1 MKRSRPIC
9 FNCSLQSQAREAG
22 QSPRSGAGVED
33 ELLSASKGILPC
45 LDGERTSQ
53 TISHRAVHTA
63 DKLQKDA
70 RRAKDDSSFIR
81 LGARIGRSAIVS
93 SEKVRG
99 ALFDD
104 GHGMRKRKD
113 SPPGMLPS
121 RDGKAVVQHTGQGS
135 DGNRASRRQQEH
147 RKGVAGKT
155 RGRCTICQPS
165 GHEFVGALV
174 CSSRLSRPSARGYPL
189 VVWEDP
195 CLLIAIGRERMPAGL
210 LTAIHV
216 LQSWCKQC

>member
-1 MKRSRPIC
+1 VEERVLKTNFCLACLANCCWRGRFTSSRWRTNLADNLTPGRSA
-9 FNCSLQSQAREAG
+9 FAR
-22 QSPRSGAGVED
+22 Q
-33 ELLSASKGILPC
+33 
-45 LDGERTSQ
+45 
-53 TISHRAVHTA
+53 

-70 RRAKDDSSFIR
+70 LRAKDDSSFPTDFES
-81 LGARIGRSAIVS
+81 LGARLFQA
-93 SEKVRG
+93 EKKVRG

-121 RDGKAVVQHTGQGS
+121 RDGRYTRRTAHGT
-135 DGNRASRRQQEH
+135 RFRRQQ
-147 RKGVAGKT
+147 GKQKT
-155 RGRCTICQPS
+155 MRAQKRSGRENRSCCTICRPS

>member
-1 MKRSRPIC
+1 MSCEPVKRSRPIC

-121 RDGKAVVQHTGQGS
+121 RDGKYIRRTAHGT
-135 DGNRASRRQQEH
+135 RFRRQQ
-147 RKGVAGKT
+147 GKQKTT
-155 RGRCTICQPS
+155 RAQKRS
-165 GHEFVGALV
+165 
-174 CSSRLSRPSARGYPL
+174 
-189 VVWEDP
+189 
-195 CLLIAIGRERMPAGL
+195 GRENQRPL
-210 LTAIHV
+210 HHLST
-216 LQSWCKQC
+216 LRT

>member
-1 MKRSRPIC
+1 MSCEPVKRSRPIC

-135 DGNRASRRQQEH
+135 DGNRASRRQREH

-155 RGRCTICQPS
+155 ETVAPSVNPQDMNLLARLCAVVGCQD
-165 GHEFVGALV
+165 L
-174 CSSRLSRPSARGYPL
+174 RL
-189 VVWEDP
+189 
-195 CLLIAIGRERMPAGL
+195 AG
-210 LTAIHV
+210 TR
-216 LQSWCKQC
+216 S